1 MIESMWT
8 NSEKKLARKVFDA
21 AVERELSQLV
31 EEFKRKAAATSDVE
45 TLWQV
50 RDWMNRRQREIDNEF
65 DFRYSQLI
73 FVFARLVRTR
83 KIEIAEL
90 NGLSEQKLAEIQF
103 IAER

>member
-1 MIESMWT
+1 MIDSIWT

-21 AVERELSQLV
+21 AVERALSQLV

-45 TLWQV
+45 SLWKV

-73 FVFARLVRTR
+73 LVFAKLVRAR
-83 KIEIAEL
+83 KLEMAEL

>member
-1 MIESMWT
+1 MIDSIWT

-45 TLWQV
+45 TLWEV
-50 RDWMNRRQREIDNEF
+50 RDWMNRRQREIDSEF